1 MCQYTV
7 SLPVYCNT
15 ANMFFLFFIAL
26 VFVASTII
34 VAWLFGDT
42 NAFSMFLTE
51 GIHDVV
57 MMWSLGFN
65 DCRNNEVHIQSDG
78 IWLSRFAVICD
89 AGVLWVWIWLW
100 PFSLVIKDIVKIPM
114 VFHWFFN
121 LYPLQLNLWV
131 FLWIF
136 HYHFKRHPYCRIFNC
151 PFKLPPLELKRY
163 LPPLLLN
170 LLSSFHYFLSVESF
184 SAALT
189 SLNLINALVQT

>member
-1 MCQYTV
+1 MRFSKNDTIWLLKRECHSFLFLLNFEDINVFMCQYTV

-78 IWLSRFAVICD
+78 IWLSLSQEFLYPKCVFQ
-89 AGVLWVWIWLW
+89 LWRGFSCHFCHGHSRPRIMNKTFSFPFKYELFLIAH
-100 PFSLVIKDIVKIPM
+100 PFS
-114 VFHWFFN
+114 
-121 LYPLQLNLWV
+121 
-131 FLWIF
+131 
-136 HYHFKRHPYCRIFNC
+136 
-151 PFKLPPLELKRY
+151 
-163 LPPLLLN
+163 
-170 LLSSFHYFLSVESF
+170 
-184 SAALT
+184 
-189 SLNLINALVQT
+189 